1 MKKILLTNFH
11 PHQDGGGGHARY
23 IRTVLESELRKDFAF
38 SVAAPEGSGVWAT
51 GRPLAATTFACPFPG
66 HITEIPQMI
75 ASVRRFESTYAQSQ
89 PHLVHTNASLDQHI
103 VVL

>member
-23 IRTVLESELRKDFAF
+23 IRTILQSDLRKDFDF
-38 SVAAPEGSGVWAT
+38 GVAAPEGSGVWAT
-51 GRPLAATTFACPFPG
+51 GRELGATTFACPFPG

-75 ASVRRFESTYAQSQ
+75 GAVRRLGA
-89 PHLVHTNASLDQHI
+89 N
-103 VVL
+103 